1 VPELIEIEAYRRL
14 AEAKAL
20 DRAIVEVV
28 APDAWWLKGGLTAGA
43 LSDALAGRSFTA
55 VRRTGKR
62 LMLETSG
69 DGPVLGLRF
78 GMTGRLLV
86 DGTAGVDK
94 LIYSPDGGTP
104 PTPGNRDVGAWD
116 RLVVV
121 FADGGDLRVRDA
133 RRLGGAELE
142 PDEARLGP
150 DAATL
155 TPGALARALGTS
167 RAPLKAR
174 LMDQAKVSGLGNLLV
189 DEILY
194 RAGLDPA
201 RPAGSLDP
209 AEIRRLAGWIRRTL
223 ERLQGHGSHAGEVG
237 PARQPGGVCPR
248 DGTPLVR
255 RTIGG
260 RTTWFCPTHQR

>member
-1 VPELIEIEAYRRL
+1 MPELIEIEAYRRL

-20 DRAIVEVV
+20 HRRIAEVI

-43 LSDALAGRSFTA
+43 LADALVGRSFTL

-62 LMLETSG
+62 LVLETSD

-86 DGTAGVDK
+86 DGAAGVEQ
-94 LIYSPDGGTP
+94 LISSPDRGTP
-104 PTPGNRDVGAWD
+104 PTPGNRDVHAWD

-121 FADGGDLRVRDA
+121 FGDGGTLAVRDP

-150 DAATL
+150 DAAAL
-155 TPGALARALGTS
+155 TPAALGRVLGTS

-174 LMDQAKVSGLGNLLV
+174 LMDQGRVAGLGNLLV

-201 RPAGSLDP
+201 RPAGSLEP

-223 ERLQGHGSHAGEVG
+223 ERLLALGSHAGELG
-237 PARQPGGVCPR
+237 PARQPGGICPR

-260 RTTWFCPTHQR
+260 RTTWSCPTHQR

>member
-1 VPELIEIEAYRRL
+1 MPELIEIEAYRRL
-14 AEAKAL
+14 AEARAL
-20 DRAIVEVV
+20 ERRIVEVL

-43 LSDALAGRSFTA
+43 LSDALVGRSFTA
-55 VRRTGKR
+55 ARRTGKR
-62 LMLETSG
+62 LLLETSD

-78 GMTGRLLV
+78 GMTGRLVV
-86 DGTAGVDK
+86 DGAAGVDE
-94 LIYSPDGGTP
+94 LIYSPDRGTP
-104 PTPGNRDVGAWD
+104 PAPGNREMSAWD
-116 RLVVV
+116 RLVTV
-121 FADGGDLRVRDA
+121 FEDKGALAVRDP

-150 DAATL
+150 DAAAL
-155 TPGALARALGTS
+155 TPAVLARVLSTS

-174 LMDQAKVSGLGNLLV
+174 LMDQGRVAGLGNLLV

-223 ERLQGHGSHAGEVG
+223 DRLLGLGSHAGELG
-237 PARQPGGVCPR
+237 PARRPGGVCPK

-260 RTTWFCPTHQR
+260 RTTWSCPAHQT